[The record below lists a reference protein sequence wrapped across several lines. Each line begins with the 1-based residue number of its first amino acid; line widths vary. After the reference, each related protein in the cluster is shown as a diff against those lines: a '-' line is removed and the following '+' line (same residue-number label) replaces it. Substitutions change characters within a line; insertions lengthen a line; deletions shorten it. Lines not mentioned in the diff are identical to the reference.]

1 MAQNSAGGNG
11 GTSRYRSDVATL
23 TEESTTGVTPEVQI
37 TYTSSTEGSGGSDV
51 TVKTTISGSQTKTLT
66 VESDSVGIQTVRC
79 LIKHPTA
86 ALYRPQALAPDQSD
100 RSDGVFNNG
109 GTAAG
114 LNGLVSNTRN
124 FETISA
130 VNAQLSNLTY
140 ELVRD
145 DDVNRFATLT
155 QNLFLGPLNLQ
166 ATTINFD
173 MTRAITIFP
182 QDENLAVRIQMAAS
196 AGQSFNG
203 NKGGEGGQCTFTT
216 TLLKNTEYTFKLGA
230 TVEPTASIGRG
241 GAGAYF
247 YEKGRLL
254 VACGGGGASGWY
266 GGSGGDGGG
275 AGVAGASGSGSNRG
289 SGGTKYND
297 GGLPA
302 AGILPSGATGGKIES
317 CTTGG
322 YWNTQGFS
330 PCSDLGQK
338 AFQLANGQTNTSTKT
353 ILRGYKAAD
362 VNSDY
367 GFRHNGGNS
376 QVIGANGLFVGGGG
390 AGAGGGNAAS
400 GADSG
405 GGGASGYS
413 NGSVTMISTQQG
425 GNPNDKALA
434 QITLIT

>member
-1 MAQNSAGGNG
+1 MAANATGGSGGQSAYNNQ
-11 GTSRYRSDVATL
+11 VVTL
-23 TEESTTGVTPEVQI
+23 QENAETGVQSFVEV
-37 TYTSSTEGSGGSDV
+37 TYTSATEGGGQ
-51 TVKTTISGSQTKTLT
+51 TQTIKTTISGSQTKSMTIQ
-66 VESDSVGIQTVRC
+66 SDTVGIQTVRC
-79 LIKHPTA
+79 RITHPTA
-86 ALYRPQALAPDQSD
+86 ALNFGQARNPGEENE
-100 RSDGVFNNG
+100 SDGILDS
-109 GTAAG
+109 G
-114 LNGLVSNTRN
+114 LLTVTRN
-124 FETISA
+124 FETISS
-130 VNAQLSNLTY
+130 VNLQQSNLTA

-145 DDVNRFATLT
+145 DDVTVFDSST
-155 QNLFLGPLNLQ
+155 QNLFLGPVNLQ
-166 ATTINFD
+166 ATTSDFD

-182 QDENLAVRIQMAAS
+182 TEENIAVKIDMAGS

-203 NKGGEGGQCTFTT
+203 NSGGEGGRSIFTT

-230 TVEPTASIGRG
+230 TVEPTSSIGRG

-275 AGVAGASGSGSNRG
+275 AGVAGASGSGANRG
-289 SGGTKYND
+289 AGGTKYND
-297 GGLPA
+297 GELPA
-302 AGILPSGATGGKIES
+302 AGELPSGATGGKIES

-322 YWNTQGFS
+322 YWNGQGYS
-330 PCSDLGQK
+330 PCSDLGQQQ
-338 AFQLANGQTNTSTKT
+338 FVLANGQINTSTAT
-353 ILRGYKAAD
+353 IERGYKAAD

-376 QVIGANGLFVGGGG
+376 QVISATGLFVSGGG

-413 NGSVTMISTQQG
+413 NGSVTIQSAQQG
-425 GNPNDKALA
+425 GNDSNLA
-434 QITLIT
+434 FAIITLL

>member
-1 MAQNSAGGNG
+1 MAANATGGKGGESAYNNQ
-11 GTSRYRSDVATL
+11 VVTL
-23 TEESTTGVTPEVQI
+23 QENAESGVQPFVEV
-37 TYTSSTEGSGGSDV
+37 TYTSATQGGGQ
-51 TVKTTISGSQTKTLT
+51 TQTIKTNISGSQTKSLT
-66 VESDSVGIQTVRC
+66 VRSDTVGVQQVKC
-79 LIKHPTA
+79 LVKHPTA
-86 ALYRPQALAPDQSD
+86 ALNYFQGRFPSLNETSAIL
-100 RSDGVFNNG
+100 DG
-109 GTAAG
+109 
-114 LNGLVSNTRN
+114 GLVTNPAN
-124 FETISA
+124 FESISA
-130 VNAQLSNLTY
+130 ANLTQSNLTI

-145 DDVNRFATLT
+145 DDVNVFDTAD

-166 ATTINFD
+166 ASTSNFD
-173 MTRAITIFP
+173 MTRAITVFAP
-182 QDENLAVRIQMAAS
+182 DENIAVRVDMAGS

-203 NKGGEGGQCTFTT
+203 NSGGEGGRCTFTT
-216 TLLKNTEYTFKLGA
+216 TLQKGVEYTFKLGA

-275 AGVAGASGSGSNRG
+275 AGVAGSSGTGSNRG

-297 GGLPA
+297 GDLPA
-302 AGILPSGATGGKIES
+302 AGVLPSGATGGKIES

-330 PCSDLGQK
+330 PCSDLGQRQ
-338 AFQLANGQTNTSTKT
+338 FVLANGQINTSTAT
-353 ILRGYKAAD
+353 IERGYKAAD
-362 VNSDY
+362 VNSSY

-413 NGSVTMISTQQG
+413 NGTVTITSAQQG
-425 GNPNDKALA
+425 GNNSSFAFA
-434 QITLIT
+434 QIRLLT

>member
-1 MAQNSAGGNG
+1 MAANATGGSGGRSAYNSQ
-11 GTSRYRSDVATL
+11 VATL
-23 TEESTTGVTPEVQI
+23 QENAETGVQPFVEV
-37 TYTSSTEGSGGSDV
+37 TYTSATQGGGQ
-51 TVKTTISGSQTKTLT
+51 TQTIKTTISGSQTKSMTIQ
-66 VESDSVGIQTVRC
+66 SDTVGIQTVRC

-86 ALYRPQALAPDQSD
+86 ALNFGQARNPSEEND
-100 RSDGVFNNG
+100 SDGVFNNG

-114 LNGLVSNTRN
+114 LNGLVTVTRN
-124 FETISA
+124 FETISS
-130 VNAQLSNLTY
+130 VNLQQSNLTA
-140 ELVRD
+140 EIVRD
-145 DDVNRFATLT
+145 DDVNVFDDST

-166 ATTINFD
+166 ATTENFD
-173 MTRAITIFP
+173 MTRAITVFP
-182 QDENLAVRIQMAAS
+182 TEENIAVRIEMAGS

-203 NKGGEGGQCTFTT
+203 NSGGEGGKCTFTT

-275 AGVAGASGSGSNRG
+275 AGVAGQSGSGANRG
-289 SGGTKYND
+289 AGGTKYND

-302 AGILPSGATGGKIES
+302 AGVLPSGATGGKIES

-322 YWNTQGFS
+322 FWNTQGFS

-413 NGSVTMISTQQG
+413 NGSVTIVSAQQG
-425 GNPNDKALA
+425 GNNSDLA
-434 QITLIT
+434 FAVIRLL

>member
-1 MAQNSAGGNG
+1 MAANATGGSGGQSAYNSQ
-11 GTSRYRSDVATL
+11 VVTL
-23 TEESTTGVTPEVQI
+23 QENAETGVQPFVEV
-37 TYTSSTEGSGGSDV
+37 TYTSATQGGGQ
-51 TVKTTISGSQTKTLT
+51 TQTIQTTISGSQTNSMTIQ
-66 VESDSVGIQTVRC
+66 SDTVGIQTVRC

-86 ALYRPQALAPDQSD
+86 ALNEGQATNPSEANE
-100 RSDGVFNNG
+100 SDGVLND
-109 GTAAG
+109 G
-114 LNGLVSNTRN
+114 LLTVTRN
-124 FETISA
+124 FETISS
-130 VNAQLSNLTY
+130 VNLQQSNLTV

-145 DDVNRFATLT
+145 DDVNVFDTDE

-166 ATTINFD
+166 ATTSDFD
-173 MTRAITIFP
+173 MTRAITVFP
-182 QDENLAVRIQMAAS
+182 TEENIAVRIEMGGS

-203 NKGGEGGQCTFTT
+203 NAGGEGGKCTFTT

-230 TVEPTASIGRG
+230 TIEPTASIGRG

-275 AGVAGASGSGSNRG
+275 AGVAGQSGSGANG
-289 SGGTKYND
+289 GVGGTKYND
-297 GGLPA
+297 GDLPS
-302 AGILPSGATGGKIES
+302 AGILPSGVTGGKIES

-330 PCSDLGQK
+330 PCSDLGQRQ
-338 AFQLANGQTNTSTKT
+338 FVLANGQINTSTAT
-353 ILRGYKAAD
+353 LERGYKAAD

-390 AGAGGGNAAS
+390 SGAGGGNAAS

-413 NGSVTMISTQQG
+413 NGTVTITSAQQG
-425 GNPNDKALA
+425 GNNSSFAFA
-434 QITLIT
+434 QIRLLT